1 MRLGSVEMS
10 LVILFY
16 FWKVGRVG
24 RDKNN
29 NCSFVTGGN
38 CSLSLRVDV
47 FEGRYCT
54 TEGSKY
60 IQIPFRSHGYSS
72 LKKRWPDVVK
82 HLMIDFDW
90 PVRNRRE
97 NSQLPLDLNF

>member
-1 MRLGSVEMS
+1 MVKAPEIEIFCENINKFYCKS
-10 LVILFY
+10 LVLIHIIY
-16 FWKVGRVG
+16 YKS
-24 RDKNN
+24 KN
-29 NCSFVTGGN
+29 FP
-38 CSLSLRVDV
+38 L
-47 FEGRYCT
+47 
-54 TEGSKY
+54 
-60 IQIPFRSHGYSS
+60 